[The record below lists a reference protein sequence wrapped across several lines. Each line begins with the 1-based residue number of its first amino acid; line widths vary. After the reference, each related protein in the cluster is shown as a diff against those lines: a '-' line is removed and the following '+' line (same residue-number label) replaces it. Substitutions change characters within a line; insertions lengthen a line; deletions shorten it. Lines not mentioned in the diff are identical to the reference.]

1 LPWYGLNM
9 SSPIERTSPGD
20 LNGAARAVVLPGQRI
35 RSGSAYPLVKS
46 PLNVIRG
53 YEWAELAE
61 RADVSIATLLQ
72 WVLAGH
78 FRPCG
83 IGTRGIG
90 THGVASRGVGFAA
103 VDVVRL
109 AALAR
114 LVRSG
119 VPLARA
125 AALASTP
132 E

>member
-1 LPWYGLNM
+1 M

-35 RSGSAYPLVKS
+35 HSVSAYPLVKS
-46 PLNVIRG
+46 PLSVIRG

-72 WVLAGH
+72 WMLSGH
-78 FRPCG
+78 FRPSG
-83 IGTRGIG
+83 IGTR
-90 THGVASRGVGFAA
+90 GVASRGVGFAA

-119 VPLARA
+119 VPLAHA
-125 AALASTP
+125 AVLASTP